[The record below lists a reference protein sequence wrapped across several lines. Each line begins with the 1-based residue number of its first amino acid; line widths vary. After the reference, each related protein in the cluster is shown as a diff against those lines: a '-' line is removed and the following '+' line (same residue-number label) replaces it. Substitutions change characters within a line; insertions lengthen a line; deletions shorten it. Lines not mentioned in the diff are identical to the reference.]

1 MKEFKNEIELL
12 NEVARLDCEK
22 LEKSPGFIN
31 EEEMKSVFKTISIVS
46 RNMIYWNSFKKR
58 FQIDNVGYYYK

>member
-22 LEKSPGFIN
+22 FDKIPGFLN
-31 EEEMKSVFKTISIVS
+31 EEERVSVFKTISIVS
-46 RNMIYWNSFKKR
+46 KNMIYWNSFKKR
-58 FQIDNVGYYYK
+58 FQIDNVGFYYK